1 MPAYKKRK
9 HILRVRAES
18 THVQAHLAHAVDR
31 PTSISYGIKRKA
43 RQVEVLMGDQ
53 RPKAETYDEGAQLVM
68 CITFFVVT
76 TICAAGAA
84 WIGNAVGGSLGAVIG
99 FLLYIVIA
107 NAGTLAS
114 LIRKPD
120 LLPFF
125 IRANIYRTLGIG
137 TGVAAWLS
145 SAGFVTV
152 SLIVLTLAAVVI
164 AMIASEITLLAAGR
178 SFAPKKPDQ

>member
-1 MPAYKKRK
+1 
-9 HILRVRAES
+9 
-18 THVQAHLAHAVDR
+18 
-31 PTSISYGIKRKA
+31 
-43 RQVEVLMGDQ
+43 MGDQ